1 MEWRMRNLKVI
12 DWQFISFNYG
22 NQCHIE
28 IFSAILRFLQ
38 ANTSQIIKSMLNE
51 TISFN
56 EIH

>member
-12 DWQFISFNYG
+12 DWRFISFNYG
-22 NQCHIE
+22 NQRHFE